1 MTEQQMTEFDRWF
14 EQRMDPELNLTPGD
28 KELCRHAWQAALSH
42 AEGEAQCEA
51 HEPISTPHC
60 PVCLLDERDEL
71 RGEVKRLLAEAEDR
85 DNAAPQVAVPEPV
98 GWVKWFDGEPSFQP
112 RDALMPEDAKQHGWQ
127 LVGLMRSM
135 PAPAPDE
142 REIAAL
148 ALERHADN
156 LIVMAERDGRNSDRE
171 SQQTWEEAAYF
182 AKQEA
187 ARLRAGKEGQ

>member
-187 ARLRAGKEGQ
+187 KRLRAGKEGE